1 MYFEF
6 NKNKSFRHSNNVY
19 ALFNNFSYSFIITVA
34 CYAISNLILVFLD
47 IDIDVISL
55 SYVSIFGILFLIINF
70 AFDILYYKTKK
81 GLTITNTE
89 IVITNG
95 YFAKFQD
102 FHIKIKL
109 SDIESVDYVEQLSI
123 KELKKAYKNYNY
135 GWITIGVGLKKVPI
149 LKITT
154 NDEHPKIYFI
164 ACENISKIVD
174 IIEKNRKF

>member
-1 MYFEF
+1 MVIVLYFEF
-6 NKNKSFRHSNNVY
+6 NKNKSFRHSNNVF
-19 ALFNNFSYSFIITVA
+19 ALFSNFSYAFIISVA

-47 IDIDVISL
+47 TDIDVVSL

-89 IVITNG
+89 IIITNG
-95 YFAKFQD
+95 YFERFQD
-102 FHIKIKL
+102 FRIKIKL
-109 SDIESVDYVEQLSI
+109 SEIESVDYVEQLSI
-123 KELKKAYKNYNY
+123 KELKKDYKNYNY
-135 GWITIGVGLKKVPI
+135 GWITIGVGLKKVPV

-164 ACENISKIVD
+164 ACENISEIID
-174 IIEKNRKF
+174 IIE

>member
-6 NKNKSFRHSNNVY
+6 NKNKSFRHSNNVF
-19 ALFNNFSYSFIITVA
+19 ALFSNFSYAFIISVA

-47 IDIDVISL
+47 TDISL
-55 SYVSIFGILFLIINF
+55 SYVSIFGMLFLIINL

-89 IVITNG
+89 IIITNG

-102 FHIKIKL
+102 FRIRIKL
-109 SDIESVDYVEQLSI
+109 SEIELVDYVEQLNI
-123 KELKKAYKNYNY
+123 KELKKDYKNYNY
-135 GWITIGVGLKKVPI
+135 GWVTIGVGLKKVPI
-149 LKITT
+149 LKIIT

-164 ACENISKIVD
+164 ACENISEIID
-174 IIEKNRKF
+174 IIE